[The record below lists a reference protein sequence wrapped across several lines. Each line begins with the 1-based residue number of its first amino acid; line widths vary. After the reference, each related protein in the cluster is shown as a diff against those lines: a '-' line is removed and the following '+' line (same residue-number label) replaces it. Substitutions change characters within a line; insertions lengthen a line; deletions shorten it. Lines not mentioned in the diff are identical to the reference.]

1 MIFCRKFTIVRSM
14 RTEEILRKVKKYIE
28 KHQMLSPGDT
38 VVAGISGGADS
49 VCLLHLLWELSKE
62 IDFHLLVVHVH
73 HGVREDADEDAAYVE
88 KLCKQMQ
95 IPFFLKK
102 VDMYAYA
109 KEKGLSPEEAGRQLR
124 YQAFE
129 EVLAAEKNLEQG
141 SDKIAVAHNNNDRAE
156 TMLFHLFR
164 GSGLKGLCG
173 ILPVREQVIRPL
185 LCLDRA
191 EIEEY
196 LTERNIAFCIDST
209 NDEDTYTRNKIRHHI
224 LPFAEN
230 QICKN
235 ATAHIGETADI
246 LMETEAFLQKQTS
259 LACERCLVDNGQ
271 TIDLVLFR
279 EEDSFLQKRVLLQCL
294 EQLTSHR
301 KDITK
306 EHVEAIFSLVNKK
319 GSKELSLPYGLTV
332 YKEYDR
338 LLFLRKDNQVEKL
351 VRKGEN
357 EKNSQVEESKEFPVC
372 VPGEIEVPGLGIME
386 FEYLSED
393 TFFCKKGQI
402 IPEKTYTKWF
412 DYDKITKSLVV
423 RTRKTGD
430 YLTIDKKLRKKT
442 VKDYMMNEKIP
453 KAERNQLFL
462 LADGEHVLWIPGYR
476 ISQYYKVDEN
486 TKRILQV
493 QIRGGR

>member
-1 MIFCRKFTIVRSM
+1 M
-14 RTEEILRKVKKYIE
+14 RTEETLRKVKKYIE
-28 KHQMLSPGDT
+28 KHQMISVGDT
-38 VVAGISGGADS
+38 VVAGVSGGADS
-49 VCLLHLLWELSKE
+49 VCLLYMLWELSKE
-62 IDFHLLVVHVH
+62 MDFGLFAVHVH
-73 HGVREDADEDAAYVE
+73 HGVREDADEDAAYVK
-88 KLCKQMQ
+88 KLCKELS

-102 VDMYAYA
+102 VNMYAYA

-129 EVLAAEKNLEQG
+129 EVLEVENDKY
-141 SDKIAVAHNNNDRAE
+141 KIAVAHNNNDRAE

-173 ILPVREQVIRPL
+173 IPPVREKIIRPL

-191 EIEEY
+191 EIEQY
-196 LTERNIAFCIDST
+196 LAERNIAFCIDST

-224 LPFAEN
+224 LPFAEK

-235 ATAHIGETADI
+235 ATAHMGETADI
-246 LMETEAFLQKQTS
+246 LMETEVFLQKQTI
-259 LACERCLVDNGQ
+259 LACERCLVDCGLIINL
-271 TIDLVLFR
+271 TAFR
-279 EEDSFLQKRVLLQCL
+279 QEDPFLQKRVLLQCL
-294 EQLTSHR
+294 EQVTSHR

-306 EHVEAIFSLVNKK
+306 EHIEAILSLIDKD

-332 YKEYDR
+332 YKEYDK
-338 LLFLRKDNQVEKL
+338 LKFLKK
-351 VRKGEN
+351 N
-357 EKNSQVEESKEFPVC
+357 EKRTEVMEIPVC
-372 VPGEIEVPGLGIME
+372 IPGEIEVPGLGIME
-386 FEYLSED
+386 FECISED
-393 TFFCKKGQI
+393 AFSYKKGQI

-412 DYDKITKSLVV
+412 DYDKITKSLIV
-423 RTRKTGD
+423 RNRKTGD
-430 YLTIDKKLRKKT
+430 YLTIDKGLRKKS

-453 KAERNQLFL
+453 KGERNQLFL

>member
-1 MIFCRKFTIVRSM
+1 MISA
-14 RTEEILRKVKKYIE
+14 
-28 KHQMLSPGDT
+28 GDT
-38 VVAGISGGADS
+38 VAAGVSGGADS
-49 VCLLHLLWELSKE
+49 VCLLYMLWELSKE
-62 IDFHLLVVHVH
+62 MNFRLHAVHVH

-88 KLCKQMQ
+88 KLCEELI

-124 YQAFE
+124 YKAFE
-129 EVLAAEKNLEQG
+129 EVLETEIG
-141 SDKIAVAHNNNDRAE
+141 FGKIAVAHNNNDRAE

-173 ILPVREQVIRPL
+173 IPPVREQIIRPL
-185 LCLDRA
+185 LCLDRS
-191 EIEEY
+191 EIEQY
-196 LTERNIAFCIDST
+196 LAERNIAFCIDST

-224 LPFAEN
+224 LPFAED

-235 ATAHIGETADI
+235 ATAHMGETADI
-246 LMETEAFLQKQTS
+246 LMETEAFLQKQTM
-259 LACERCLVDNGQ
+259 LAYERCLMDDDL
-271 TIDLVLFR
+271 TINLTAFR
-279 EEDSFLQKRVLLQCL
+279 EEDSFLQKRVLLLCL
-294 EQLTSHR
+294 ERVTSHR

-306 EHVEAIFSLVNKK
+306 EHIEAILSLIDKD
-319 GSKELSLPYGLTV
+319 GSKELSLPYRLTV
-332 YKEYDR
+332 RKEYNK
-338 LLFLRKDNQVEKL
+338 LIFLQQ
-351 VRKGEN
+351 N
-357 EKNSQVEESKEFPVC
+357 EKTIEKNNQIENSMEVPVC

-386 FEYLSED
+386 FQCLPED

-412 DYDKITKSLVV
+412 DYDKITKALIV

-430 YLTIDKKLRKKT
+430 YLTIDKNLQKQS
-442 VKDYMMNEKIP
+442 VKNYMMNEKIP
-453 KAERNQLFL
+453 KGERNQLFL
-462 LADGEHVLWIPGYR
+462 LADGDHVLWIPGYR